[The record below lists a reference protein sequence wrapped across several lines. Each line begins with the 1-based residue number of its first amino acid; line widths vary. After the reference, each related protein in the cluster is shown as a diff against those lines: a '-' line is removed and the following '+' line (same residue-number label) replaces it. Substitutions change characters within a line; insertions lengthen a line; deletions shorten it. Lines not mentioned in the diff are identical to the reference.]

1 MKRRKLLCA
10 VLALVLL
17 TAPACALTVPE
28 ALELLEEKLGRTAV
42 EAIIR
47 EELGRVTFQEW
58 PRDTERFLRF
68 RRRVCRE
75 LGEA

>member
-1 MKRRKLLCA
+1 MCSSDLEGLQDLR
-10 VLALVLL
+10 
-17 TAPACALTVPE
+17 